1 MKKHLALVL
10 LSLTTTSLFSA
21 EGFKFGS
28 EIKQETRTVYYTD
41 SYALDSCFLEE
52 FDEHSLEVSDDSLE
66 LIAKKSFSMSILDEL
81 DLVGLDN
88 TEDTFIV
95 RYEINYTDEENTV
108 LLSVIIEGVEDIPI
122 FETIPGVLTPNATN
136 EPDIMFVIDG
146 EFLWLSDLT
155 ESGLF
160 DENNWFS
167 ALVNTVVN
175 AVSTAATVVVNA
187 VASLLKP
194 AVRIATAVAIT
205 ILGPDLAASA
215 GAWLLNMGKDEQG
228 IYHASFD
235 GWQQYF
241 GYTDFYD
248 TVFNAST
255 SMKYKKFPFDVN
267 GDNQD
272 DYIFWA
278 WKGDYLNLG
287 AGAELGIYKRWSYSD
302 IIWIVDKSLA
312 MKMTLQLNYKNIN
325 IINWEPTSKQW
336 WITGFNHKYQNVKR
350 DDLTAS
356 FTVTFNNLTMYNSF
370 KQDWNSGSDKWTF
383 PTSSGYYATYSF

>member
-1 MKKHLALVL
+1 MKKHFALALVYL
-10 LSLTTTSLFSA
+10 ATILTFS
-21 EGFKFGS
+21 GFNAHFNV
-28 EIKQETRTVYYTD
+28 EQTQQTRTVYYTD
-41 SYALDSCFLEE
+41 NYELDSSFLEE
-52 FDEHSLEVSDDSLE
+52 FDEHSLQVKDNSLG
-66 LIAKKSFSMSILDEL
+66 LIAKKSFNMSILDEL

-88 TEDTFIV
+88 TEDTFMV

-108 LLSVIIEGVEDIPI
+108 LLSVIIEGIEDIPI
-122 FETIPGVLTPNATN
+122 FETIPGIITPNAAN
-136 EPDIMFVIDG
+136 EPDVLFVIDD
-146 EFLWLSDLT
+146 ELLWLSDLT

-175 AVSTAATVVVNA
+175 AVSTAATAIVNA

-194 AVRIATAVAIT
+194 AVRIATTVAIT
-205 ILGPDLAASA
+205 ILGPDLAASV
-215 GAWLLNMGKDEQG
+215 GAWLLNMGKDDQG

-255 SMKYKKFPFDVN
+255 SMRSKKFPFDIN
-267 GDNQD
+267 SDGID
-272 DYIFWA
+272 DYILWA

-302 IIWIVDKSLA
+302 IIWIVDKNLA
-312 MKMTLQLNYKNIN
+312 MTMTLQLNYKNTN
-325 IINWEPTSKQW
+325 IINWEPTAKQW
-336 WITGFNHKYQNVKR
+336 WITGFNYKYQNVKR
-350 DDLTAS
+350 DDLKAS
-356 FTVTFNNLTMYNSF
+356 FSVTFNNTSMFNAFSNKYKNYGWGFDGLVANY
-370 KQDWNSGSDKWTF
+370 TF
-383 PTSSGYYATYSF
+383 